1 MAKELQSYYDQILV
15 FFREDPSSF
24 SCTLDTYIYIFVNI
38 YTSKVM
44 ESFNFWKNDQASI
57 KHENLT

>member
-24 SCTLDTYIYIFVNI
+24 SCTLDTYIYIYI
-38 YTSKVM
+38 YIYIYLC
-44 ESFNFWKNDQASI
+44 QY
-57 KHENLT
+57 LY

>member
-24 SCTLDTYIYIFVNI
+24 SCTLDTYIYIYI
-38 YTSKVM
+38 SL
-44 ESFNFWKNDQASI
+44 SI
-57 KHENLT
+57 SILAK